1 VPARG
6 IGKEIAACFD
16 KPPLA
21 EVMQLMGL
29 ALPHR
34 DEREPAAA
42 LATAAAGAGGRKGIW
57 RTHKTVF
64 MI

>member
-1 VPARG
+1 VPAGG
-6 IGKEIAACFD
+6 IRKEIAVGLLQA
-16 KPPLA
+16 PLA
-21 EVMQLMGL
+21 EVVQLVGL
-29 ALPHR
+29 ALP
-34 DEREPAAA
+34 DKDDGEPAAA